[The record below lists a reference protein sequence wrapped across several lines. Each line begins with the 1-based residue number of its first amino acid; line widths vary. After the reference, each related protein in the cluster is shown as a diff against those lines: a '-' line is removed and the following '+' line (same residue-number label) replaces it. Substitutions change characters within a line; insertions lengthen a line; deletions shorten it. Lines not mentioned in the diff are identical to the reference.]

1 MNRRR
6 FLGVCTVGLV
16 AGRTG
21 CAQKDAAQ
29 ENPAD
34 DVKQLCR
41 DYIAGFGSTNTQV
54 CYHHRLNGPRGLGAL
69 ASPDEIAKAM
79 VNGQPKPFGYG
90 SGIQDVPL
98 ENGQFLFALCDAYDA
113 TRDEEL
119 SKTARWVFAGLKRV
133 AAVSPEPGFVPR
145 GPHPDGKSYYPDSS
159 RDQHCAYIEALWRYW
174 RSPLATAT
182 DKTFIADALGKIA
195 RRMERNDWVLK
206 VEDNSRQAHVGYTWK
221 QFTLFGACSLMSCL
235 TAARDATG
243 DKHWAELREQLGVEK
258 DGLRWKL
265 LSSNTPEKWRP
276 FTLYSN
282 QFFTSQALVAHTDR
296 DAARAAT
303 VRALMKTMAERA
315 LRTNVFDETCWRRLD
330 WAGESVTP
338 AMEKALAS
346 FGLTLRQ
353 PATVLDLL
361 AKFNPKRL
369 ATTDRFVKA
378 VNEKLLFGIPTV
390 AFHKA
395 LLSGD
400 AALIRETAAPVRRM
414 VRAMVEHGRH
424 YDSGEN
430 FNRAV
435 ILGLH
440 LMALEPRRV
449 P

>member
-1 MNRRR
+1 MNRRS
-6 FLGVCTVGLV
+6 FLGACAASLV
-16 AGRTG
+16 AGRG
-21 CAQKDAAQ
+21 LCAKEGAAQ
-29 ENPAD
+29 DGLAE

-41 DYIAGFGSTNTQV
+41 DYIAGFGSAATQV
-54 CYHHRLNGPRGLGAL
+54 CYHHRLNGPRGLRAL
-69 ASPDEIAKAM
+69 TSPDEIVKAM

-98 ENGQFLFALCDAYDA
+98 ENGQFLFALCDAYEA

-119 SKTARWVFAGLKRV
+119 AKTARWIFAGLKRV
-133 AAVSPEPGFVPR
+133 ATVSPEPGFVPR
-145 GPHPDGKSYYPDSS
+145 GPHPDGRSYYPDSS
-159 RDQHCAYIEALWRYW
+159 RDQHCAYIEALWRYS
-174 RSPLATAT
+174 RSPLATAS
-182 DKTFIADALGKIA
+182 DKTFIADTLGKIA

-235 TAARDATG
+235 TAVHDVTG
-243 DKHWAELREQLGVEK
+243 DKHWADLREQLGAEK

-265 LSSNTPEKWRP
+265 LSSDTPEKWRP

-282 QFFTSQALVAHTDR
+282 QFCTSLALIARTES
-296 DAARAAT
+296 DAGRAT
-303 VRALMKTMAERA
+303 LVRALMKQIAERA

-338 AMEKALAS
+338 AIEKALAS
-346 FGLTLRQ
+346 FDLSIQKR
-353 PATVLDLL
+353 ATVFDLL
-361 AKFNPKRL
+361 PKFDPKRL

-400 AALIRETAAPVRRM
+400 AVLIREVGPHVRRM
-414 VRAMVEHGRH
+414 VRAMLEHGRH
-424 YDSGEN
+424 YDAGEN

-440 LMALEPRRV
+440 TLAPV
-449 P
+449 ASP

>member
-6 FLGVCTVGLV
+6 FLGVCAAGFV
-16 AGRTG
+16 AGRARS
-21 CAQKDAAQ
+21 AQKDAAQ
-29 ENPAD
+29 ENLTN
-34 DVKQLCR
+34 DVRKLCR
-41 DYIAGFGSTNTQV
+41 DYIAGFGSPATQV

-69 ASPDEIAKAM
+69 EKPEEIAKAM

-119 SKTARWVFAGLKRV
+119 AKTARWVFAGLKRV
-133 AAVSPEPGFVPR
+133 ATVSPEPGFVPR

-174 RSPLATAT
+174 RSSLATAQ
-182 DKTFIADALGKIA
+182 DKKFIADTLGKIA

-235 TAARDATG
+235 SAAHETTDE
-243 DKHWAELREQLGVEK
+243 KHWTELREQLGAEK

-282 QFFTSQALVAHTDR
+282 QFCTSLALIARTASDP
-296 DAARAAT
+296 ARAAG
-303 VRALMKTMAERA
+303 VRALMKAMAERA

-338 AMEKALAS
+338 EIEKALAS
-346 FGLTLRQ
+346 FGLSIQ
-353 PATVLDLL
+353 KPATVFDLL
-361 AKFNPKRL
+361 AKFDPKRL
-369 ATTDRFVKA
+369 ATTDRVVKA

-395 LLSGD
+395 LLSED
-400 AALIRETAAPVRRM
+400 SALIREVSPHVRRM
-414 VRAMVEHGRH
+414 VRAMLEHGRH
-424 YDSGEN
+424 YDGGEN
-430 FNRAV
+430 FNRAI

-440 LMALEPRRV
+440 TLAVEAR
-449 P
+449 

>member
-1 MNRRR
+1 MNRRC
-6 FLGVCTVGLV
+6 FLGVCTAGLV
-16 AGRTG
+16 ARAFS
-21 CAQKDAAQ
+21 AQD
-29 ENPAD
+29 NPAA
-34 DVKQLCR
+34 DVKKLCR
-41 DYIAGFGSTNTQV
+41 DYIAGFGSAATQV
-54 CYHHRLNGPRGLGAL
+54 CYHHRLNSPRGVGAL
-69 ASPDEIAKAM
+69 EKPEQIAKAM

-98 ENGQFLFALCDAYDA
+98 ENGQFLFALCDAYDT

-119 SKTARWVFAGLKRV
+119 AKTIRWIFAGLKRV
-133 AAVSPEPGFVPR
+133 ATVSPEPGFVPR
-145 GPHPDGKSYYPDSS
+145 GPHPDGRSYYPDSS
-159 RDQHCAYIEALWRYW
+159 RDQHCAYIEALWRYG
-174 RSPLATAT
+174 RSPLATAD
-182 DKTFIADALGKIA
+182 DKAFIADTLAKIA
-195 RRMERNDWVLK
+195 RRMGRNDWVLK

-235 TAARDATG
+235 AAARDATG
-243 DKHWAELREQLGVEK
+243 DKHWAELREQLVAEK

-265 LSSNTPEKWRP
+265 LSPDTPEKCRP

-282 QFFTSQALVAHTDR
+282 QFCTSLVLIARTER
-296 DAARAAT
+296 DAARAAA

-338 AMEKALAS
+338 EIEKALAL
-346 FGLTLRQ
+346 FGLSVQ
-353 PATVLDLL
+353 KPATVFDLL
-361 AKFNPKRL
+361 AKFDPTRL
-369 ATTDRFVKA
+369 TAKDRFMKA

-400 AALIRETAAPVRRM
+400 AALIREVAPHVRRM
-414 VRAMVEHGRH
+414 VRAMLEHGRR

-440 LMALEPRRV
+440 LLALEVGRTP
-449 P
+449 